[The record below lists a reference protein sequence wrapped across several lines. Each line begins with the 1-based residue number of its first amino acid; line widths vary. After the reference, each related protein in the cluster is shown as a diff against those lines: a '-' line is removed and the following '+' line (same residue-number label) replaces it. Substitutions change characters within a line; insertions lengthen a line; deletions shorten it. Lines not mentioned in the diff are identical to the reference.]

1 MAMKVTPPEA
11 NVINA
16 IDVIE
21 HILGRDGLIEQNK
34 DILLKP
40 ILFNEITLDV
50 LFQYREWFF
59 AFVPTYEYLLTL
71 KNPRNF
77 YLFPD
82 KQSIVFNSTFDRS
95 WLDCLEKTF

>member
-16 IDVIE
+16 VDVVE

-40 ILFNEITLDV
+40 ILFNEITLGDD
-50 LFQYREWFF
+50 Y
-59 AFVPTYEYLLTL
+59 
-71 KNPRNF
+71 
-77 YLFPD
+77 
-82 KQSIVFNSTFDRS
+82 
-95 WLDCLEKTF
+95 

>member
-16 IDVIE
+16 VDVIE

-40 ILFNEITLDV
+40 ILFNEITLEDYYSWKIK
-50 LFQYREWFF
+50 Q
-59 AFVPTYEYLLTL
+59 LLT
-71 KNPRNF
+71 R
-77 YLFPD
+77 
-82 KQSIVFNSTFDRS
+82 I
-95 WLDCLEKTF
+95 LENNLSPS